1 MPHRTFTVEE
11 VADYLH
17 IAPGDVERLL
27 REGGM
32 PHAMRGGRVLFQ
44 RGEIDAWASQRI
56 LGLPPRRLDAYHE
69 MSMRGTLRVFP
80 NRALIPDLLNPDYV
94 NLELPSKTRA
104 SAIRDMV
111 ALADRTGRVFD
122 RRGFLASV
130 EAREALCTTALP
142 GGFAILHARQL
153 EAYQFEGS
161 FIVLGRTIQDIP
173 FGASDGRPTRL
184 FFLVCCQDERIH
196 LHTLARLCMIVQKTG
211 VIAQLWEAPDA
222 NSAYGMIV
230 AAEQAALR
238 GHQPDKMGA

>member
-1 MPHRTFTVEE
+1 MSRGFCAKATCRTRCA
-11 VADYLH
+11 ADGSCSS
-17 IAPGDVERLL
+17 AVKSTCG
-27 REGGM
+27 
-32 PHAMRGGRVLFQ
+32 
-44 RGEIDAWASQRI
+44 ASQRI

-80 NRALIPDLLNPDYV
+80 NRALIPDLLKPDTI
-94 NLELPSKTRA
+94 NFELPSKTRA

-122 RRGFLASV
+122 RRAFLASV

-184 FFLVCCQDERIH
+184 FF
-196 LHTLARLCMIVQKTG
+196 
-211 VIAQLWEAPDA
+211 PDLLPGRA
-222 NSAYGMIV
+222 DSTRTPS
-230 AAEQAALR
+230 R
-238 GHQPDKMGA
+238 GFA